1 MATSPLTAALCRV
14 VSPFLFFFSKDVG
27 FFLSLD
33 LADDGV
39 RLFEAGVLHAEL
51 VPASGLVSGLGLYP
65 ALDRFPRPGSGV
77 LADDLVALPA
87 AAAAPVVAAAEEEQ
101 LLGVFQEP
109 PVAGLLRE
117 TGVFAVLDFRPAR
130 GISGVL
136 KFSGSTFS
144 KSYSDA

>member
-1 MATSPLTAALCRV
+1 M
-14 VSPFLFFFSKDVG
+14 
-27 FFLSLD
+27 
-33 LADDGV
+33 
-39 RLFEAGVLHAEL
+39 
-51 VPASGLVSGLGLYP
+51 PASGLLSGLGLYP

-87 AAAAPVVAAAEEEQ
+87 AAATAPVVAAAEEEQ
-101 LLGVFQEP
+101 LLGVFPEP
-109 PVAGLLRE
+109 AVAGLLRE